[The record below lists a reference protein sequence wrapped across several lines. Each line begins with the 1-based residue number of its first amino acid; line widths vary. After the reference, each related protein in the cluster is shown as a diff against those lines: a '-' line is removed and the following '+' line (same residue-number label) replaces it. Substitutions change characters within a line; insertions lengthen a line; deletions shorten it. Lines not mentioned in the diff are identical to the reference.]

1 MFSILLVED
10 KESMAQMLTTA
21 LQSEGYDVTWAANGR
36 EGFSKFKENRFDLVI
51 SDLKLPYQTGLDI
64 LAMVKETQP
73 MVPVILMTAFGTV
86 ETAVK
91 AVKDGAF
98 DFITK
103 PFEPDHLLHLVK
115 KALESQKMLTENMI
129 LKDEYSEH
137 LNFPKIIGK
146 SPKLMEMLEIVK
158 KVSQNKTTVLLGGES
173 GTGKELIA
181 RALHI
186 LSPRKGNPFIAL
198 NCAAIPRDLLESEL
212 FGHERG
218 SFTGATEKKL
228 GKFELADKG
237 TIFLDEIGDMDLG
250 LQAKLLRVLEEQE
263 LMRVGGTHRVRVD
276 VRVIAATNK
285 DLKEGIANKTFREDL
300 YFRLNVFPIVIPPLR
315 ERKEDI
321 LPLAEHFIDYYC
333 KEMKKEPKTLS
344 PAATQQLKEHT
355 WLGNIRELQNSI
367 ERAVILS
374 DKEIGPLHLGL
385 RSIES
390 LGEEGGSVSEEEL
403 SLSGGLMEASA
414 KAGKLVESKLIKRVL
429 EQTDG
434 NKTKA
439 AEILKISFKTLH
451 LKVKEY
457 GLE

>member
-1 MFSILLVED
+1 MFSILLAED
-10 KESMAQMLTTA
+10 KESMAQMLMTA
-21 LQSEGYDVTWAANGR
+21 LKSEGYEVAWAATGR
-36 EGFSKFKENRFDLVI
+36 EAIAKFKESRFDLVI
-51 SDLKLPYQTGLDI
+51 SDLKLPYHTGLDI
-64 LAMVKETQP
+64 LTMVKESRPT
-73 MVPVILMTAFGTV
+73 VPVILMTAFGTV

-103 PFEPDHLLHLVK
+103 PFEPDHLLLLIK
-115 KALESQKMLTENMI
+115 KALQGQKTLSENMI
-129 LKDEYSEH
+129 LKDEYSEN
-137 LNFPKIIGK
+137 LNFPKMIGK
-146 SPKLMEMLEIVK
+146 SQKLMEMIEIVK
-158 KVSQNKTTVLLGGES
+158 KVSRNKTTVLLGGES
-173 GTGKELIA
+173 GTGKELVA
-181 RALHI
+181 KALHL
-186 LSPRKGNPFIAL
+186 LSPRKENPFIAI

-250 LQAKLLRVLEEQE
+250 LQAKMLRVLEEQE
-263 LMRVGGTHRVRVD
+263 LMRVGGSHRVRVD

-285 DLKEGIANKTFREDL
+285 DLKEGIAHKTFREDL

-333 KEMKKEPKTLS
+333 NEMKKEPKTLS
-344 PAATQQLKEHT
+344 PEAIIELQRHP
-355 WLGNIRELQNSI
+355 WFGNIRELQNSI

-374 DKEIGPLHLGL
+374 DREILPLHLGL
-385 RSIES
+385 RSILPVGTDLNQEHPP
-390 LGEEGGSVSEEEL
+390 EL
-403 SLSGGLMEASA
+403 LMEGGLMEASA
-414 KAGKLVESKLIKRVL
+414 RAGKVVESKMIKKVL

-434 NKTKA
+434 NKTRA

>member
-1 MFSILLVED
+1 
-10 KESMAQMLTTA
+10 MAQMLMTA
-21 LQSEGYDVTWAANGR
+21 LKTEGYEVTWAANGR
-36 EGFSKFKENRFDLVI
+36 EGVAKFKENRFDLVI

-64 LAMVKETQP
+64 LTLVKETRP
-73 MVPVILMTAFGTV
+73 EVPVILMTAFGTV
-86 ETAVK
+86 ETAVR

-103 PFEPDHLLHLVK
+103 PFEPDHLLLLVK
-115 KALESQKMLTENMI
+115 KALEGQKLLSEKMF
-129 LKDEYSEH
+129 LKDEYSEN

-181 RALHI
+181 KALHI
-186 LSPRKGNPFIAL
+186 LSPRKDAPFIAL
-198 NCAAIPRDLLESEL
+198 NCAAIPKDLLESEL

-237 TIFLDEIGDMDLG
+237 TLFLDEIGDMDLG
-250 LQAKLLRVLEEQE
+250 LQAKLLRVLEEHE
-263 LMRVGGTHRVRVD
+263 MMRVGGTHLVKVD

-285 DLKEGIANKTFREDL
+285 DLNVEIANKTFREDL

-321 LPLAEHFIDYYC
+321 LPLAEYFIDYYC
-333 KEMKKEPKTLS
+333 KEMRKEVKTLS
-344 PAATQQLKEHT
+344 EAAARELQEHS

-367 ERAVILS
+367 ERSVILS
-374 DKEIGPLHLGL
+374 DKEIQPLHLGL
-385 RSIES
+385 RTLETFRD
-390 LGEEGGSVSEEEL
+390 GEL
-403 SLSGGLMEASA
+403 SQELPLGGGLMEASA
-414 KAGKLVESKLIKRVL
+414 RAGKLVESKLIKRVL
-429 EQTDG
+429 EQTEG